1 MNSEELTGAVES
13 LAKLE
18 HHYKSQYED
27 YLAKALAAKANLD
40 RLEILLKDLSS
51 QIALYPEEQ
60 ESFLEFEPEEESLTG
75 SREQLELDWMGALIE
90 DDSKPDAEP
99 DKSDDKTENQEISHR
114 EFVELSSQVMPILES
129 IFDLELGRT
138 LHINYLQ
145 KKVNQKIKLDLTTE
159 TVQLYLDEAI
169 KRGYCG
175 RDIYDSNCYV
185 SVLEPKTLVK
195 EPFTDNPY
203 KRTYERKTR
212 NEEVKEKQ
220 QQNQEESVTLTK
232 PTHNLPPNPRVK
244 MTVPDT
250 IMGYI
255 AECQPKTFTHEDV
268 LNYLYSD
275 GEQKRWSE
283 AQTKKVI
290 KSIRGGLSHG
300 NNRNWIRVRAGVY
313 KPLLPKKDNS
323 NSVTELEKIEPTT
336 QGEQITHED
345 VSFQQTKRKQFAS
358 TFHSLPLSPKVQITI
373 PDTIMGYIAE
383 CQPDTFTIHD
393 VVNYLYS
400 DKIQA
405 SWSKTQK
412 NKVISAISG
421 CLCNRKS
428 PKWRRVKN
436 GVYQPLF
443 PLELESF
450 VLSDE
455 DDNNFLDEL
464 ENPLFSSEAQKIT
477 NKDTRNKQPH
487 SIFLTKPNHDLPP
500 SSKVKMSLLDTLK
513 GYIAECQPKFFIVK
527 DVVKYLYSDAEQAS
541 WSKTQKKKLLA
552 RSVMV

>member
-1 MNSEELTGAVES
+1 MNSEELVNAFES
-13 LAKLE
+13 LQKLE
-18 HHYKSQYED
+18 HHYKNQYED
-27 YLAKALAAKANLD
+27 YITKALAAKENLE
-40 RLEILLKDLSS
+40 RLEVLLKDLCS
-51 QIALYPEEQ
+51 QLPPYPQQQ
-60 ESFLEFEPEEESLTG
+60 ESFLEFEPESING
-75 SREQLELDWMGALIE
+75 SSPQLELDWMGALVE
-90 DDSKPDAEP
+90 DETKPNPEP
-99 DKSDDKTENQEISHR
+99 EQSNNKAENQEISHR
-114 EFVELSSQVMPILES
+114 EFVKLSSQVMPILES
-129 IFDLELGRT
+129 IFAQDPGKK
-138 LHINYLQ
+138 LHLSYVH
-145 KKVNQKIKLDLTTE
+145 KAVNQQSQLGLSQDTVGLFLD
-159 TVQLYLDEAI
+159 QAI
-169 KRGYCG
+169 ALGYCE
-175 RDIYDSNCYV
+175 RDMYDQQCYY
-185 SVLEPKTLVK
+185 SISDPKTLLK
-195 EPFTDNPY
+195 KALRDNAPL
-203 KRTYERKTR
+203 RTFEKKTTS
-212 NEEVKEKQ
+212 KDTQEKQ
-220 QQNQEESVTLTK
+220 QQSQKESVTLTK
-232 PTHNLPPNPRVK
+232 THQNLVPSPRVK
-244 MTVPDT
+244 MSIPDT

-255 AECQPKTFTHEDV
+255 TECQPKTFTPSDV

-275 GEQKRWSE
+275 EEQKRWSK
-283 AQTKKVI
+283 AQKHKVI
-290 KSIRGGLSHG
+290 KSIRGGLSNG
-300 NNRNWIRVRAGVY
+300 NNKNWRRLKRGVY
-313 KPLLPKKDNS
+313 QPLLPKKDEP
-323 NSVTELEKIEPTT
+323 NSVVKLEKIEPST
-336 QGEQITHED
+336 QEEQITHED

-383 CQPDTFTIHD
+383 CEPDTFTIKD
-393 VVNYLYS
+393 VINYLYS

-464 ENPLFSSEAQKIT
+464 ENPLFSNEAQKIT
-477 NKDTRNKQPH
+477 NEDTRNKQPQ
-487 SIFLTKPNHDLPP
+487 SVFLTKSNHNLPP

-527 DVVKYLYSDAEQAS
+527 DVVKYLYSDGEQAS

-552 RSVMV
+552 QLVMV